1 MESILRERCPEK
13 VSVFTRI
20 PGFAFKPGDD
30 AVRVKV
36 SSREQCQEKSVK
48 ETLMRI

>member
-20 PGFAFKPGDD
+20 PGFAFKPGD

-48 ETLMRI
+48 ETLMII

>member
-20 PGFAFKPGDD
+20 PGFAFKPGDA

-48 ETLMRI
+48 ETLMII